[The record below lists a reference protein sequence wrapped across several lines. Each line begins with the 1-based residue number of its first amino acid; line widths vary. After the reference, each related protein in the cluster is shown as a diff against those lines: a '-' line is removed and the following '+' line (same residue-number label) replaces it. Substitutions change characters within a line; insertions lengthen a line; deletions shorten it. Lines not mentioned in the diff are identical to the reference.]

1 MSNHHHRTLRS
12 VSAAGSS
19 RFSLLLLLILVIA
32 SGCKD
37 DTPGDD
43 PDGDRPGDTTAKPA
57 ELPDTTGL
65 PPFDAQNAY
74 AMVERQVAIG
84 TREPNSEGA
93 TKAIAFYKEELSK
106 YADDVKLQEFTEIGY
121 NGVELKLTNIIASF
135 NPTAT
140 TRILLCAHWDSR
152 PRADMDSDPA
162 DRDKPILAAND
173 GASGVGVLL
182 EMARIMKANPPSIG
196 VDIVLFDG
204 EDYGDS
210 EVDGLSRYFIGAKY
224 FSENLPKGYRPSFG
238 ILLDMVG
245 DKNAEF
251 SKEPKSVE
259 YAPAVVD
266 IVWRAADHLKLST
279 FKQRIGA
286 EVQDDHI
293 PLNETGKI
301 PTIDIVD
308 NDLVGHRS
316 SDPNRKYWHTSD
328 DTMKNISAETL
339 GQVGRL
345 LTYII
350 YKVVPAELARAS

>member
-1 MSNHHHRTLRS
+1 MNC
-12 VSAAGSS
+12 SS
-19 RFSLLLLLILVIA
+19 TARFSLLLLLILVIA

-37 DTPGDD
+37 ETPDDD
-43 PDGDRPGDTTAKPA
+43 PDGGRPGDTTAKPA

-74 AMVERQVAIG
+74 TMVERQVAIG

-93 TKAIAFYKEELSK
+93 AKAIAFYKEELSK
-106 YADDVKLQEFTEIGY
+106 YADDVKLQEFTEVGY

-152 PRADMDSDPA
+152 PRADMDSDPT

-182 EMARIMKANPPSIG
+182 EMARVMKANTPTIG

-204 EDYGDS
+204 EDYGDGKI
-210 EVDGLSRYFIGAKY
+210 DDIARYFLGAKY
-224 FSENLPKGYRPSFG
+224 FSKNLPEGYRPAFG

-245 DKNAEF
+245 DKAAEF
-251 SKEPKSVE
+251 KKEELSRKH
-259 YAPAVVD
+259 APAVVD
-266 IVWRAADHLKLST
+266 MIWRSADHLNLPS
-279 FKQRIGA
+279 FKQVDGQTVR
-286 EVQDDHI
+286 DDHI
-293 PLNETGKI
+293 PLNEVANI
-301 PTIDIVD
+301 PTVDIIDG
-308 NDLVGHRS
+308 DLVGHVS

-350 YKVVPAELARAS
+350 YKVVPAELARAT